1 MLQAAIESCE
11 ARVWGN
17 CYKLIRL
24 LKENLGKKLYMM
36 LVGAAKRH
44 IGESATSCHLELL
57 KKSLGEIATSC
68 QLELLKES
76 LGKLLQANKAAE
88 RELGETATSG
98 NWSG

>member
-1 MLQAAIESCE
+1 
-11 ARVWGN
+11 
-17 CYKLIRL
+17 
-24 LKENLGKKLYMM
+24 M

-44 IGESATSCHLELL
+44 IGES
-57 KKSLGEIATSC
+57 ATSC

>member
-1 MLQAAIESCE
+1 
-11 ARVWGN
+11 
-17 CYKLIRL
+17 
-24 LKENLGKKLYMM
+24 M

-57 KKSLGEIATSC
+57 KKSLGEIGTSC
-68 QLELLKES
+68 QLELLR
-76 LGKLLQANKAAE
+76 ANEAAE